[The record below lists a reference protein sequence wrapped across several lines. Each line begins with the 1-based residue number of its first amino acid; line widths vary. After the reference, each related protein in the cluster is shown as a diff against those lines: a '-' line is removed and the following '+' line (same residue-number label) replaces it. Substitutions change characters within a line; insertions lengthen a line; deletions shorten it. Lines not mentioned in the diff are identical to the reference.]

1 MVTIITKNSS
11 TSCRSARRWL
21 DNHDIDYEEIN
32 ISRHPFK
39 VTRDILIQI
48 LSLEEEGLSAL
59 YGRKKKTD
67 PNYQWLV
74 KSIEELSLES
84 ALSFLQNHMELLCT
98 PIIFD
103 EKRVQ
108 LGYDSENIRKFI
120 PKEKRRV
127 DARRKMSQLREMELM
142 VG

>member
-39 VTRDILIQI
+39 VTREILIHI

-59 YGRKKKTD
+59 YGRKKKSD
-67 PNYQWLV
+67 PKYQWLV

-84 ALSFLQNHMELLCT
+84 ALSFLQDHMELLCT

-127 DARRKMSQLREMELM
+127 DAGIKMSHLRQLELLA
-142 VG
+142 G